1 MKKLL
6 KYPLFFVS
14 GLLLVGSAFIL
25 PDMNATPFQPNVQA
39 SDTIQD
45 IMTVIDTRCFVCH
58 NPDMKTENRL
68 APPMYMVRSHY
79 YNDTISRENFI
90 EQMTVFALKPDL
102 EKSVM
107 PGAVRNFG
115 LMPQSS
121 FDENEVRL
129 IAGYIYDTDLQS
141 DAWFKS
147 WKKFKKAQLI
157 SK

>member
-1 MKKLL
+1 MKKSLVH
-6 KYPLFFVS
+6 PLIFVS
-14 GLLLVGSAFIL
+14 GILLISSAFML
-25 PDMNATPFQPNVQA
+25 PGNGGSTSGLQA
-39 SDTIQD
+39 QSSDTSQA
-45 IMTVIDTRCFVCH
+45 IMTLIDTRCFVCH
-58 NPDMKTENRL
+58 NPDMKAENRL

-79 YNDTISRENFI
+79 YNDSISRENFI
-90 EQMTVFALKPDL
+90 EQITVFALKPDL

-115 LMPQSS
+115 LMPQTS

-147 WKKFKKAQLI
+147 WKKFKKAQLK
-157 SK
+157 SN